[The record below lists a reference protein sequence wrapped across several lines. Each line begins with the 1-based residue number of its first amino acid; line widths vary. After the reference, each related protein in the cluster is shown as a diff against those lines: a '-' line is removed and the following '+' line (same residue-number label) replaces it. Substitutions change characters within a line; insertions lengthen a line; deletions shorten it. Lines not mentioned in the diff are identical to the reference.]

1 MNWWRV
7 SGTAVVASLLLLGG
21 GAVTPASAM
30 TDTWAAWTAPAGTSN
45 AYTATMRQQA
55 AGFPAATMASDSRA
69 NVLLPSGASTFLGAS
84 TPPGA
89 KYGSSKD
96 QPYVVL
102 RPKADTATTPST
114 TTYTFAHPTPET
126 GWAFVLGDVDADAV
140 RVSATDASGD
150 PVPAARVDSWFRG
163 TFNHAGGADLPSWDA
178 GTSTLTGNA
187 GAIDTDGASGW
198 FEPDEPI
205 TSLTLTFTRRAG
217 FPVYQTW
224 FVSRARP
231 IGGTVDDVSLTGSCA
246 VEDSTV
252 TLLSPYGEELA
263 TTQPAPDGSYSF
275 GEYATQAGYTVR
287 LDAPV
292 DCAVVG
298 PVERTVSNAGNDGD
312 PASRADFDVR
322 AIIPHPISGTVRDD
336 DGNPVAG
343 VEVTLTRPGGGGTV
357 TTTTGADGGYLFDDN
372 VVGVGYSVAIGVPDG
387 YGPGPGGTSR
397 TGIDVVASP
406 VTGQDF
412 VVVALPSVAGTV
424 TGGGQPLGGVQVTL
438 TPTGGGAAVTTVT
451 DGDGHYVVPG
461 LPAGDYTI
469 AIDAPAGYT
478 GTTTRPV
485 TVGTTDVT
493 GQDFALGRPGAV
505 GGTVTQQG
513 TGAPR
518 PGVTVTVDGPGGTRT
533 LATDAEGG
541 YFTDGLAPGS
551 YTIRV
556 TAPDG
561 SDVVG
566 VAEHA
571 VTITA
576 AGEIRG
582 GQDFVLGADVVTPTP
597 TPTPTPAPTPAPGG
611 HGGAGGAGGPGGSG
625 TGGSGALPDTGGPD
639 RGWLAVGGAV
649 LLVGIGLVRWSRR
662 RPGTA

>member
-7 SGTAVVASLLLLGG
+7 SGTAVIASLLLLGG
-21 GAVTPASAM
+21 GAVTPAAAM
-30 TDTWAAWTAPAGTSN
+30 TDTWAAWTAPTGTSN

-55 AGFPAATMASDSRA
+55 PGFPVATMASDSRA
-69 NVLLPSGASTFLGAS
+69 NVLLPSGASTFLGPS

-102 RPKADTATTPST
+102 RPKADTPTAPST

-140 RVSATDASGD
+140 QVSATDADGA
-150 PVPAARVDSWFRG
+150 PVPAARVDTWFQG
-163 TFNHAGGADLPSWDA
+163 AFSPGGAADVPTWDP

-198 FEPDEPI
+198 FEPDLPI
-205 TSLTLTFTRRAG
+205 TSLTFTFTRRAG

-231 IGGTVDDVSLTGSCA
+231 IGGTVADVSLAGSCPVA
-246 VEDSTV
+246 SSTV

-287 LDAPV
+287 LDAAA

-312 PASRADFDVR
+312 PASRADFEVR

-343 VEVTLTRPGGGGTV
+343 VEVTLTRPGGGSV
-357 TTTTGADGGYLFDDN
+357 TTTTGEDGGYLFDDN
-372 VVGVGYSVAIGVPDG
+372 PAATGYALTIGVPDG
-387 YGPGPGGTSR
+387 YAPGPAGT
-397 TGIDVVASP
+397 TIAGVEVVAAP

-412 VVVALPSVAGTV
+412 VIVALPSVSGTV
-424 TGGGQPLGGVQVTL
+424 TGGGHPLGGVQVTI
-438 TPTGGGAAVTTVT
+438 TPAGGGTPVTAVT

-461 LPAGDYTI
+461 LPAGDHTI
-469 AIDAPAGYT
+469 VIDAPAGYT

-485 TVGTTDVT
+485 TVGTADVT
-493 GQDFALGRPGAV
+493 GQDFALGRPGAL
-505 GGTVTQQG
+505 GGTVTQDG

-518 PGVTVTVDGPGGTRT
+518 AGVTVTLDGPGGQQVLT
-533 LATDAEGG
+533 TDAEGG
-541 YFTDGLAPGS
+541 YFVDGLAPGS

-566 VAEHA
+566 TAEHT

-582 GQDFVLGADVVTPTP
+582 GQDFVLGAEPVTPTP
-597 TPTPTPAPTPAPGG
+597 TPTPSPTPQPSGHAGSGG
-611 HGGAGGAGGPGGSG
+611 SGGSGESGGAGAA
-625 TGGSGALPDTGGPD
+625 GSGALPDTGGPD
-639 RGWLAVGGAV
+639 RGWLAAGGAI

-662 RPGTA
+662 RPGSA